1 MSMNPDTHLG
11 FLVSSVGRLM
21 REHFNASAQAAGF
34 TLAQARALV
43 SLSRNEGISQV
54 ALAGILEIQP
64 ITLLRQI
71 DRLSDM
77 GVVERRR
84 NPADRREQQLFLTD
98 KAEPF
103 LAQIWELGDVVSD
116 RALQGVSAVARADL
130 ISALQQIKRNLSVD
144 SAVATES
151 VPPAA
156 TGDNAVGVG

>member
-1 MSMNPDTHLG
+1 VDMNPDAHLG
-11 FLVSSVGRLM
+11 FLLASVARLM

-43 SLSRNEGISQV
+43 QLSRNEGISQV

-84 NPADRREQQLFLTD
+84 DPSDRRVQQLFLTG
-98 KAEPF
+98 KAQPF
-103 LAQIWELGDVVSD
+103 LTQIWELGDEIGD
-116 RALQGVSAVARADL
+116 RALRGLSDEACTSL
-130 ISALQQIKRNLSVD
+130 ISTLQQIKHNLMTD
-144 SAVATES
+144 GEHVA
-151 VPPAA
+151 
-156 TGDNAVGVG
+156 GVG

>member
-11 FLVSSVGRLM
+11 FLVSSVARLM

-43 SLSRNEGISQV
+43 QLSRNEGISQV
-54 ALAGILEIQP
+54 ALAGLLEIQP

-71 DRLSDM
+71 DRLCEA

-84 NPADRREQQLFLTD
+84 NPADRRAQQLYLTD

-103 LAQIWELGDVVSD
+103 LSQIWALGDEISD
-116 RALQGVSAVARADL
+116 RALQGLSADARAEL
-130 ISALQQIKRNLSVD
+130 IRVLQRVKQNLSVD
-144 SAVATES
+144 RDD
-151 VPPAA
+151 AA
-156 TGDNAVGVG
+156 GVG